1 LLPDLSLYSSLV
13 ESLALLWG
21 DFTLGIFSLSFT
33 IQGEWATE

>member
-1 LLPDLSLYSSLV
+1 LPDLSLYSSLA

-21 DFTLGIFSLSFT
+21 DFMLGIFSLMFT